1 MLEEERYSLKL
12 ELIVSI
18 VSGVTSFILEVIK
31 SYLGPESQFDRL
43 LTIALTICIMVIIGS
58 VYNCYVKTKNY
69 NRRMSKF
76 ADLVKDMTHSHDTNL
91 LNIENLDLDVSF
103 YDALNSPV
111 APDIE
116 QLCMKGYKELFS
128 SSREGLNSLT
138 APFLEIL
145 KLFFG
150 TKCQMSVYLFSK
162 DLNFTNSGS
171 PILDGVRYHEA
182 FVERSR
188 RNNRDT
194 RTHPL
199 TVDMQSLLLN
209 RNQAYKKI
217 SQAEFLIPIRS
228 YTQDGVVKF
237 FGFLLIRHSNKKNL
251 QKFVDDSAQM
261 GLAIAEQMSY
271 YIRSLHACAENMYTE
286 ADEIFQILN
295 NDLSLSSTDSFN
307 NFDFLK
313 ILKKVYNKEFGGGF

>member
-1 MLEEERYSLKL
+1 M
-12 ELIVSI
+12 
-18 VSGVTSFILEVIK
+18 
-31 SYLGPESQFDRL
+31 
-43 LTIALTICIMVIIGS
+43 
-58 VYNCYVKTKNY
+58 
-69 NRRMSKF
+69 
-76 ADLVKDMTHSHDTNL
+76 
-91 LNIENLDLDVSF
+91 
-103 YDALNSPV
+103 
-111 APDIE
+111 
-116 QLCMKGYKELFS
+116 
-128 SSREGLNSLT
+128 T

-217 SQAEFLIPIRS
+217 NQAEFLIPIRS

-271 YIRSLHACAENMYTE
+271 YIRSLQACAENMYTE
-286 ADEIFQILN
+286 ADEISQMLK
-295 NDLSLSSTDSFN
+295 NDSRLSSTDSFN

-313 ILKKVYNKEFGGGF
+313 ILKKVYNKEFGGGFNND